1 MKTMQDWL
9 DAYGVSHQNPINK
22 WIHWVCVPTIF
33 VSLIGLL
40 SLIPFPNIIGETSHF
55 IHFGTLLLAVGLVF
69 FIRLSSVMAITMALI
84 SIGSLFLVSQ
94 MNIYVESQAIWWY
107 FGAFAL
113 AWVGQFI
120 GHKIEGEKPSFFDDL
135 KFLLIGPAW
144 LAAFVLQKLQIRY

>member
-1 MKTMQDWL
+1 MQDWL

-40 SLIPFPNIIGETSHF
+40 SLIPFPNIIGETSLF

-69 FIRLSSVMAITMALI
+69 FIRLSLVMAITMALI
-84 SIGSLFLVSQ
+84 SIGSLFLVFQ
-94 MNIYVESQAIWWY
+94 VNFYVESQAIWWY
-107 FGAFAL
+107 FGAFSL
-113 AWVGQFI
+113 AWVGQFM

>member
-1 MKTMQDWL
+1 MQDWL

-40 SLIPFPNIIGETSHF
+40 SLIPFPNIFGETSHF
-55 IHFGTLLLAVGLVF
+55 IHFGTLLLAAGLVF
-69 FIRLSSVMAITMALI
+69 FIRLSRVMAITMALI
-84 SIGSLFLVSQ
+84 SIGSLYLVSQ
-94 MNIYVESQAIWWY
+94 INFHVESQAILWY

-113 AWVGQFI
+113 AWVGQFM